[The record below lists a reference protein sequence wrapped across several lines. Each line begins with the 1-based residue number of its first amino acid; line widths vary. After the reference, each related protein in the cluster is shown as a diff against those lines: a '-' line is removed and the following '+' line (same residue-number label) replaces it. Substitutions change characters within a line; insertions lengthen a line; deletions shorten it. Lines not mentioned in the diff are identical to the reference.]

1 MQVCFKRNVHQRDQD
16 TISDLAALYEPTPN
30 LFTQILVESLFD
42 LPKQKQNKVSNQCSE
57 ARYISYNC
65 LLQEL

>member
-1 MQVCFKRNVHQRDQD
+1 MQVCFKRNVHHRDQD

-42 LPKQKQNKVSNQCSE
+42 LPKQKQNKVS
-57 ARYISYNC
+57 
-65 LLQEL
+65 

>member
-1 MQVCFKRNVHQRDQD
+1 MAASPSPQHVSPMQVCFKRNVHQRDQD

-42 LPKQKQNKVSNQCSE
+42 LPKRKEVGCC
-57 ARYISYNC
+57 A
-65 LLQEL
+65 